1 MVCRMKTTVELSDP
15 LVAKAKA
22 YAARNGVTLRS
33 LIEIGLRLVM
43 RAGRT
48 QEPFRLRDRS
58 VGGKGL
64 QPQYRDADWS
74 RIREAIYKG
83 RGG

>member
-1 MVCRMKTTVELSDP
+1 MKTTVELSDP

-33 LIEIGLRLVM
+33 LIEIGLRLAM

-48 QEPFRLRDRS
+48 REPFRLRDLS